1 VLRIKSL
8 VFAALG
14 VTVAVVFFPVWF
26 GVPVAV
32 LFGGWELSLVAVG
45 SAVAVDKEAGT
56 LLFRSGF
63 ITRRV
68 RLADVA
74 AVLVEAS
81 KVSIARAGGG
91 EISLYAWRKSTL
103 DGWLRVPEIAGDIGH
118 AAASAVALAQ
128 DAAGAAVGTAG
139 VTAKGTVTGPAEDT
153 AKGTV
158 TGPAEDT
165 ANGTVRGS
173 SRGTVRRE
181 VRLGTSAQTRSV
193 RTRSTLAS
201 ALLGG
206 TGLVAL
212 AAAFLVRLHWHN
224 PVMTALSVILA
235 LALGVSGLFY
245 VLFTLWLLTRP
256 PRPAG
261 GRPSAA

>member
-1 VLRIKSL
+1 MLRIKSL

-153 AKGTV
+153 A
-158 TGPAEDT
+158 
-165 ANGTVRGS
+165 NGTVRGS

>member
-8 VFAALG
+8 VFAVLG
-14 VTVAVVFFPVWF
+14 VTVAAVFFPVWF

-32 LFGGWELSLVAVG
+32 LFGGWELSLVVLG
-45 SAVAVDKEAGT
+45 SSATVDKEAGA
-56 LLFRSGF
+56 LALRSGF

-68 RLADVA
+68 RLTDVA
-74 AVLVEAS
+74 AVLVDKS

-128 DAAGAAVGTAG
+128 DAGGAAG
-139 VTAKGTVTGPAEDT
+139 TAKGPVKGT
-153 AKGTV
+153 AK
-158 TGPAEDT
+158 
-165 ANGTVRGS
+165 
-173 SRGTVRRE
+173 RE
-181 VRLGTSAQTRSV
+181 VRAGTSA
-193 RTRSTLAS
+193 RTRSALAS

-212 AAAFLVRLHWHN
+212 AAAFLVRVHWHN
-224 PVMTALSVILA
+224 PVMTALGVILA

-245 VLFTLWLLTRP
+245 VMFTLWLLTRQP
-256 PRPAG
+256 HPAG
-261 GRPSAA
+261 DRPSAA

>member
-1 VLRIKSL
+1 MLRIKSL

-14 VTVAVVFFPVWF
+14 VTVAAVFFPVWF
-26 GVPVAV
+26 GIPVAV

-45 SAVAVDKEAGT
+45 SSAMVDKEAGA
-56 LLFRSGF
+56 LALRSGF

-68 RLADVA
+68 RLTDVA
-74 AVLVEAS
+74 AVLVDKS

-128 DAAGAAVGTAG
+128 DAAGMAAGKATGAG
-139 VTAKGTVTGPAEDT
+139 EATGAGKATGAVEGAAK
-153 AKGTV
+153 
-158 TGPAEDT
+158 
-165 ANGTVRGS
+165 
-173 SRGTVRRE
+173 RE
-181 VRLGTSAQTRSV
+181 VRAGTSA
-193 RTRSTLAS
+193 RTRSALAS

-212 AAAFLVRLHWHN
+212 AAAFLVRVHWHN
-224 PVMTALSVILA
+224 PVMTALGIILA
-235 LALGVSGLFY
+235 LTLGVSGLFY
-245 VLFTLWLLTRP
+245 VLFTLWLLTRQ

-261 GRPSAA
+261 DRPSAA

>member
-1 VLRIKSL
+1 MGHNRAVPNAIQRWRSPAVLRIKSL

-14 VTVAVVFFPVWF
+14 VTVAAVFFPVWF
-26 GVPVAV
+26 AVPVAV
-32 LFGGWELSLVAVG
+32 LFGGWELSLVVLG
-45 SAVAVDKEAGT
+45 SSVAVDKEAGA
-56 LLFRSGF
+56 LAFRSGF

-91 EISLYAWRKSTL
+91 EISLYAWRKSPL

-118 AAASAVALAQ
+118 AVASAVALAQ
-128 DAAGAAVGTAG
+128 HAGGTAG
-139 VTAKGTVTGPAEDT
+139 GTVKGTAK
-153 AKGTV
+153 
-158 TGPAEDT
+158 
-165 ANGTVRGS
+165 
-173 SRGTVRRE
+173 RE
-181 VRLGTSAQTRSV
+181 VGTGTSA
-193 RTRSTLAS
+193 RTRSAVAS

-212 AAAFLVRLHWHN
+212 ASAFLVRVHWHN
-224 PVMTALSVILA
+224 PVMTALGVILA

-245 VLFTLWLLTRP
+245 VLFTLWLLTRQ

-261 GRPSAA
+261 DRPSAA